1 MNAIKS
7 KPVVTI
13 PKNNR
18 EDLWFCLDE
27 FQGKDRTGK
36 LSPVRN
42 VCNIRVFANTKTGV
56 RPTNKGLTISP
67 ELLTEFIRGAEALK
81 AEAVSRGWLK
91 VA

>member
-1 MNAIKS
+1 MDSIKS

-13 PKNNR
+13 PRNGR
-18 EDLWFCLDE
+18 EEIWMCLDN

-36 LSPVRN
+36 LSPIRR
-42 VCNIRVFANTKTGV
+42 VCNMRVFANTKAGV
-56 RPTNKGLTISP
+56 RPTNNGLTISP
-67 ELLTEFIRGAEALK
+67 ELLPEFIRGVEALK